1 MPDLEALYREHRA
14 GLVRLVEREL
24 HDHHDAEDVV
34 QTAFLDAQRALERGT
49 TPRNPRAWLAAI
61 ALNAARELRRRR
73 VNFGALEDYAVQ
85 EASRLP
91 EIKAALRSLP
101 KNEQAAVVYRDLLG
115 LSYAEMAVRM
125 GATVP
130 AVTMALHRGRSRLRN
145 ILGVAF
151 PGAGCWRWLRSAAGH
166 AEAAKATGAVLLA
179 GGLAT
184 AGVVT
189 AQRVGPAA
197 EPPAARIATAMPQ
210 LGTKLGGSATRID
223 LLFRPRPRNRHHLP
237 GRPHHALP
245 GRGAPAQ
252 TAVHVPV
259 PGPSPAGGSRPA
271 TSLPKLPSLP
281 MPSATLTGTVATLA
295 APVLTTT
302 VALPTGAGPTVPT
315 PVADG
320 DRKHSVRSE
329 RIGGS
334 RPSSTT
340 KGNAALRQ
348 RGGSETPA
356 RPLVQWRPR
365 LSAEESSL
373 HEEEAPTPRCGP

>member
-49 TPRNPRAWLAAI
+49 IPRNPRAWLAAI

-91 EIKAALRSLP
+91 EIKAALRGLP
-101 KNEQAAVVYRDLLG
+101 KNERAAVVYRDLLG

-151 PGAGCWRWLRSAAGH
+151 PGAGCWRWLRDGAGH
-166 AEAAKATGAVLLA
+166 AGAAKATGAVILA

-189 AQRVGPAA
+189 AQRVGGAAAPPIRVVTATQQPASQLGGHS
-197 EPPAARIATAMPQ
+197 ARIGF
-210 LGTKLGGSATRID
+210 LS
-223 LLFRPRPRNRHHLP
+223 RPRPRSRH
-237 GRPHHALP
+237 R
-245 GRGAPAQ
+245 
-252 TAVHVPV
+252 
-259 PGPSPAGGSRPA
+259 PAGRLHHTRIGPRPA
-271 TSLPKLPSLP
+271 TEAATRAAQAPSVLSHVPTAAPSTAGGARTATRRPTLP
-281 MPSATLTGTVATLA
+281 MLPLPTATVPGTAATVTT
-295 APVLTTT
+295 PVLTTT
-302 VALPTGAGPTVPT
+302 VAVPTVTVSIP
-315 PVADG
+315 
-320 DRKHSVRSE
+320 
-329 RIGGS
+329 
-334 RPSSTT
+334 
-340 KGNAALRQ
+340 
-348 RGGSETPA
+348 
-356 RPLVQWRPR
+356 
-365 LSAEESSL
+365 
-373 HEEEAPTPRCGP
+373 